1 MIIIYKIITIGRQNL
16 YYGKSYFYMNSLK
29 IVILRKLVI
38 VSACAV
44 YTLSNRKRSNKRRQK
59 IKRL

>member
-1 MIIIYKIITIGRQNL
+1 
-16 YYGKSYFYMNSLK
+16 MNRLK

-38 VSACAV
+38 LSACAV

>member
-1 MIIIYKIITIGRQNL
+1 
-16 YYGKSYFYMNSLK
+16 MNSLN
-29 IVILRKLVI
+29 IVILRKVVI
-38 VSACAV
+38 LAACAV